1 MRMMEMISRTIVI
14 AEPITDMLAGR
25 VIEHLMAINEYDLS
39 MAQSVS
45 TVKGVYEPEPIEMFI
60 TSGGGSAHAGNAI
73 IGAMEMS
80 ETPIVT
86 IGLGIVASMAL
97 AIFVAGDVRIAHR
110 FTRFMYHSVAY
121 GEDGAL
127 QDHIDGIKEVT
138 IVQDMYNSLFK
149 NTKLTKEM
157 MAEITEK
164 RQNFFF
170 SGKKAVKF
178 GIADEVIK
186 QPEPRFKAVSEEE
199 YQAMMQQ
206 IEEEIEKQNKN

>member
-1 MRMMEMISRTIVI
+1 MEQMLSRKIVI

-25 VIEHLMAINEYDLS
+25 VIEHIMEINDYDAH
-39 MAQSVS
+39 MAQSIAG
-45 TVKGVYEPEPIEMFI
+45 VKGTYEPEPIEMFI

-86 IGLGIVASMAL
+86 YGLGIVASMAL
-97 AIFVAGDVRIAHR
+97 AIFVAGDIRIAHR
-110 FTRFMYHSVAY
+110 FTRFMYHSVAW
-121 GEDGAL
+121 GEDGML
-127 QDHIDGIKEVT
+127 QDHIDGLKEVS

-157 MAEITEK
+157 MDEIVKK
-164 RQNFFF
+164 RENFFF
-170 SGKKAVKF
+170 SGKQAVKF

-186 QPEPRFKAVSEEE
+186 QPEPKFKEVTQEEYEAIMKQLEEE
-199 YQAMMQQ
+199 MAKQQ
-206 IEEEIEKQNKN
+206 